1 MALLMIAD
9 DDPVVRHILG
19 SMLKLLGHE
28 LVVACSGTEAVSIL
42 NSRLSEGNLPKF
54 LFLDLLLQDM
64 NGLEVL
70 EQIRPGISVET
81 MPAAILSANT
91 EAELDALGPTIR
103 PQFFVEKPFTQE
115 KISSV
120 LFESGIE

>member
-9 DDPVVRHILG
+9 DDPVVRHILS

-28 LVVACSGTEAVSIL
+28 VTTAASGSETVKAIAEREAA
-42 NSRLSEGNLPKF
+42 GTLPRF

-70 EQIRPGISVET
+70 ELIRKTIPESTLPV
-81 MPAAILSANT
+81 AILSANS
-91 EAELDALGPTIR
+91 EAELDDLGPTVR
-103 PQFFVEKPFTQE
+103 PQFFVEKPFKQE
-115 KISSV
+115 KIASI
-120 LFESGIE
+120 LDESGVA